1 MKLHNRIYRSLTQEP
16 FHTQKIGEKEVGFY
30 YLNDT
35 QHLAQYV
42 QKGRFYVWTSDG
54 TNYRLVIEKGYY
66 EKVSYFFSEEINTI
80 WINFLDEIGVISKKM
95 SRMFLI
101 GSLVIAI
108 LIVVASILL
117 NFQEYGIFIAL
128 TVVLIANMVHSS
140 RLNKIIK
147 EKNYNAQV
155 AIRDL
160 LTEPGFEKLILDQEE
175 YYKEYFAFDE
185 EELEEELE
193 DEENLIAT
201 AAAIIEESEALE
213 LEDEVEELLE
223 EELEEEI
230 VEELIEEE
238 LEEEIIEEVIEE
250 VIVEE
255 VVAEE
260 KPVPAKK
267 PAAKKP
273 AKKSKNNKVDYNTLT
288 VPQLRKLAKNL
299 ELTGYSTM
307 RKAELVALI
316 TNNR

>member
-117 NFQEYGIFIAL
+117 EFQQYGVFIAL

-238 LEEEIIEEVIEE
+238 IIEK

-316 TNNR
+316 TKNR

>member
-108 LIVVASILL
+108 LIVVASMLL
-117 NFQEYGIFIAL
+117 EFQQYGIFIAL

-230 VEELIEEE
+230 VEGE
-238 LEEEIIEEVIEE
+238 LEEEIIEE

-267 PAAKKP
+267 PAAKK
-273 AKKSKNNKVDYNTLT
+273 SKNNKVDYNSLT
-288 VPQLRKLAKNL
+288 VPQLRKLAKDL

>member
-16 FHTQKIGEKEVGFY
+16 FHTQKIGEKEVGFF

-54 TNYRLVIEKGYY
+54 TNYRLLIEKGYY

-101 GSLVIAI
+101 GSLVIAV
-108 LIVVASILL
+108 LIVVLSILL
-117 NFQEYGIFIAL
+117 EFQQYGIFIAL

-155 AIRDL
+155 AIRDI
-160 LTEPGFEKLILDQEE
+160 LTEPGFEKLIADQEE
-175 YYKEYFAFDE
+175 YYQEYFAFTEEDE
-185 EELEEELE
+185 LEELEGEELEEEE
-193 DEENLIAT
+193 KLIAAAT
-201 AAAIIEESEALE
+201 AIVENAEAIE
-213 LEDEVEELLE
+213 LEDEIV
-223 EELEEEI
+223 EEI
-230 VEELIEEE
+230 VEEAVVEEIVEEMIEEA
-238 LEEEIIEEVIEE
+238 IIEEV
-250 VIVEE
+250 VEE
-255 VVAEE
+255 VLTEE
-260 KPVPAKK
+260 PAKEVK
-267 PAAKKP
+267 PQTKKP
-273 AKKSKNNKVDYNTLT
+273 AKKSKENKVDYNTLT
-288 VPQLRKLAKNL
+288 VPQLRKLAKDL

-307 RKAELVALI
+307 RKAELVDLI

>member
-16 FHTQKIGEKEVGFY
+16 FHTQKIGEKEVGFF

-54 TNYRLVIEKGYY
+54 INYRLLIEKGYY

-101 GSLVIAI
+101 GSLVIAV
-108 LIVVASILL
+108 LIVVLSILL
-117 NFQEYGIFIAL
+117 EFQQYGIFIAL

-155 AIRDL
+155 AIRDI
-160 LTEPGFEKLILDQEE
+160 LTEPGFEKLIADQEE
-175 YYKEYFAFDE
+175 YYQEYFAFTEEDE
-185 EELEEELE
+185 LEELEGEELEEEE
-193 DEENLIAT
+193 KLIAAAT
-201 AAAIIEESEALE
+201 AIVENAEAIE
-213 LEDEVEELLE
+213 LEDEIV
-223 EELEEEI
+223 EEI
-230 VEELIEEE
+230 VEEAVVEEIVEEMIEEA
-238 LEEEIIEEVIEE
+238 IIEEV
-250 VIVEE
+250 VEE
-255 VVAEE
+255 VLTEE
-260 KPVPAKK
+260 PTKEVKPQT
-267 PAAKKP
+267 KKP
-273 AKKSKNNKVDYNTLT
+273 AKKSKENKVDYNTLT
-288 VPQLRKLAKNL
+288 VPQLRKLAKDL

-307 RKAELVALI
+307 RKAELVDLI

>member
-16 FHTQKIGEKEVGFY
+16 FHTQKIGEKEVGFF

-54 TNYRLVIEKGYY
+54 TNYRLLIEKGYY

-101 GSLVIAI
+101 GSLVIAV
-108 LIVVASILL
+108 LIVVLSILL
-117 NFQEYGIFIAL
+117 EFQQYGIFIAL

-155 AIRDL
+155 AIRDI
-160 LTEPGFEKLILDQEE
+160 LTEPGFEKLIADQEE
-175 YYKEYFAFDE
+175 YYQEYFAFTEEDE
-185 EELEEELE
+185 LEELEGEELEEEE
-193 DEENLIAT
+193 KLIAAAT
-201 AAAIIEESEALE
+201 AIVENAEAIE
-213 LEDEVEELLE
+213 LEDEIV
-223 EELEEEI
+223 EEI
-230 VEELIEEE
+230 VEEAVVEEIVEEMIEEA
-238 LEEEIIEEVIEE
+238 IIEEV
-250 VIVEE
+250 VEE
-255 VVAEE
+255 VLTEE
-260 KPVPAKK
+260 PAKEVK
-267 PAAKKP
+267 PQTKKP
-273 AKKSKNNKVDYNTLT
+273 AKKSKDNKVDYNTLT
-288 VPQLRKLAKNL
+288 VPQLRKLAKDL

-307 RKAELVALI
+307 RKAELVDLI